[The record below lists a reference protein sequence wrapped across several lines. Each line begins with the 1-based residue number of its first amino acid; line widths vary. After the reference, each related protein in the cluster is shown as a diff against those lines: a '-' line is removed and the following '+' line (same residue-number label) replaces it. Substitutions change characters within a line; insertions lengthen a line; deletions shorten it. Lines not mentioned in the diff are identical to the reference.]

1 MQPFDDMLPEE
12 RAPQYEELITLLQ
25 QAYHSPMPVVTTK
38 QAQILS
44 RVQARLMETDPGTS
58 LTVCSMRSLLSSLL
72 ASSLQVLSCSLPI
85 APQRLALLRALYLPL
100 SHFNPYPAVVF
111 SFHSK
116 IQNSIVRTT
125 PSHGSI
131 YLRTSLVIRSR

>member
-1 MQPFDDMLPEE
+1 
-12 RAPQYEELITLLQ
+12 
-25 QAYHSPMPVVTTK
+25 
-38 QAQILS
+38 
-44 RVQARLMETDPGTS
+44 
-58 LTVCSMRSLLSSLL
+58 MRSLLSSLL
-72 ASSLQVLSCSLPI
+72 ASSLRVLSCSLPI

-116 IQNSIVRTT
+116 IQNSIARTT

-131 YLRTSLVIRSR
+131 YLRTSLLYDHVKASVCRCKSGVDRVYGDESCQSSASRRLSWQLFHFEDAKRYNAP